1 MDMEA
6 LGKRL
11 RVYRAAHAI
20 TQIAMAQR
28 LGISQSALS
37 LLERNKAAK
46 QVDADNIKRIATF
59 LMRSKP

>member
-11 RVYRAAHAI
+11 RVYRAAHEI
-20 TQIAMAQR
+20 TQTAMAQR

-37 LLERNKAAK
+37 LIETNKPVKQLDDAKLAQLKAAK
-46 QVDADNIKRIATF
+46 LV
-59 LMRSKP
+59 

>member
-11 RVYRAAHAI
+11 RVYRAAHSI
-20 TQIAMAQR
+20 SQTAMAQR

-37 LLERNKAAK
+37 LIETNKPVK
-46 QVDADNIKRIATF
+46 QLDDEKLAQIYKACGRVSA
-59 LMRSKP
+59 

>member
-20 TQIAMAQR
+20 TQTAMAQR

-37 LLERNKAAK
+37 LIETNKPVKQLDDAK
-46 QVDADNIKRIATF
+46 LAQIFKACGKVSA
-59 LMRSKP
+59 